1 MHQCACT
8 HINTS
13 THINTNTHTY
23 WRQQRHPTQ
32 VLWCST
38 GFRNGSILKG
48 RQVEI
53 SQNYFVVVV
62 FGVIHQVFQ
71 LNKKTCMMCN
81 HKQMLAGFKSKFK
94 LWRLV
99 IYFKSSTVQADLLL
113 LWKRKIKALENPSA
127 VLLKQLF
134 SILNMPQ
141 YLYL

>member
-13 THINTNTHTY
+13 THINTNTQAFWY
-23 WRQQRHPTQ
+23 QQRHPTQ

-81 HKQMLAGFKSKFK
+81 HKQMLAGFKSTFK

-99 IYFKSSTVQADLLL
+99 IYLNHQLYRQIYYFCEKGKSKL
-113 LWKRKIKALENPSA
+113 KKIPLGC
-127 VLLKQLF
+127 
-134 SILNMPQ
+134 
-141 YLYL
+141 Y